1 VALPLDFDH
10 DGDTD
15 IFVGSRSTSGSYGVP
30 PRHFLY
36 QNDGKG
42 EFQDVA
48 KSRTEDLKLYGMMT
62 DATLADVIPG
72 GDPEIIVTGEWAAP
86 AVFQWTDGKLTR
98 VKSNLDE
105 YPGWWYAVRSADL
118 DGDGDQDLV
127 LGNRGENF
135 YFTGSKEAPAKIW
148 IWDFD
153 KNGTVEKI
161 MTRNIDGRDM
171 PIPLKKDI
179 TGQLPMLKKDN
190 LKHVEYA
197 KKSIQDLF
205 PEKLLGE
212 AMMREATCFKS
223 CVAINNGN
231 GQFTLTELPAEV
243 QFSCVNAI
251 WCGDIN
257 ADNRPDLLLA
267 GNDAGFMPQFS
278 KLDASFGHTL
288 LNNGNGNFERIEN
301 RFSGF
306 FVRGDVK
313 AIVPVTVRGQSKLLV
328 TINGKTPQFATL
340 VKPLQ

>member
-1 VALPLDFDH
+1 V
-10 DGDTD
+10 
-15 IFVGSRSTSGSYGVP
+15 
-30 PRHFLY
+30 
-36 QNDGKG
+36 
-42 EFQDVA
+42 
-48 KSRTEDLKLYGMMT
+48 
-62 DATLADVIPG
+62 
-72 GDPEIIVTGEWAAP
+72 GEWAAP
-86 AVFQWTDGKLTR
+86 AVFQWTDGKLVR

-161 MTRNIDGRDM
+161 MTHSIDGRDM
-171 PIPLKKDI
+171 PVPLKKDI

-205 PEKLLGE
+205 PEKLIRE
-212 AMMREATCFKS
+212 AMMREATWFKS

-288 LNNGNGNFERIEN
+288 VNTGNGNFERIEN

-313 AIVPVTVRGQSKLLV
+313 AIVPVTVHGQSKLLI